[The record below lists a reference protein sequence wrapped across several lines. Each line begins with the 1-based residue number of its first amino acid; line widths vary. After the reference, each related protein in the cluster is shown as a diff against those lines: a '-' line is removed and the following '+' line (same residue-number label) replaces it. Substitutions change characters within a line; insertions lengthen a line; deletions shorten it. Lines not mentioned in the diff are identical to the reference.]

1 MQNVSLECKQSE
13 FPDRLSI
20 IQCYQIRNRLD
31 SICHVMDGSLPNSLK
46 HIISNAKY
54 YGPFLFLLATDVVI
68 NYVFQVIFIP
78 FSGIFDCELC

>member
-1 MQNVSLECKQSE
+1 
-13 FPDRLSI
+13 
-20 IQCYQIRNRLD
+20 
-31 SICHVMDGSLPNSLK
+31 MDGLLPNSLK
-46 HIISNAKY
+46 HNISNAKY